1 MTVIQ
6 ISIISVSIE
15 IATFAVLLM
24 LSIKL
29 IGESARNLT
38 AVFLSFSYSLFLLTD
53 LYWLIYDLMRPE
65 SRMPFA
71 ANEIG
76 EAALFLVTAATINS
90 AVKRRTRLPMGYLV
104 GTFLFSV
111 SNVVLWILW
120 SGEVVQDIVSG
131 IVFAWLFYS
140 IVRALRWSQALSSRE
155 WIVLAVLCTALIIS
169 QGLTF
174 IVPENVKPVP
184 DTCAYLLLIA
194 GGVFFIY
201 KLIRAYKD
209 GLAYAQ
215 LFLSYALVVWLTI
228 AKYMSGGNWYN
239 LFQTLGTIG
248 IPLWYMSVRK
258 VVKSE

>member
-6 ISIISVSIE
+6 ISIISVSIQ

-131 IVFAWLFYS
+131 IVFAWLLYS
-140 IVRALRWSQALSSRE
+140 IVRSSGGHRH
-155 WIVLAVLCTALIIS
+155 
-169 QGLTF
+169 LTSR
-174 IVPENVKPVP
+174 NGS
-184 DTCAYLLLIA
+184 C
-194 GGVFFIY
+194 
-201 KLIRAYKD
+201 
-209 GLAYAQ
+209 LAYYVPR
-215 LFLSYALVVWLTI
+215 LSYARDLH
-228 AKYMSGGNWYN
+228 S
-239 LFQTLGTIG
+239 
-248 IPLWYMSVRK
+248 
-258 VVKSE
+258 

>member
-6 ISIISVSIE
+6 ISIISVSIQ
-15 IATFAVLLM
+15 IAIFAVLLM

-38 AVFLSFSYSLFLLTD
+38 AVFLSFSYILFLLTD

-76 EAALFLVTAATINS
+76 EAALFLVIAATINS
-90 AVKRRTRLPMGYLV
+90 AVRHHARLPVGYLA
-104 GTFLFSV
+104 GAHLFAI

-120 SGEVVQDIVSG
+120 SGEIVQDI
-131 IVFAWLFYS
+131 IVGAVFVWLFYS

-201 KLIRAYKD
+201 KLIRAYKG

-215 LFLSYALVVWLTI
+215 LFLSYALVVWLTM

-239 LFQTLGTIG
+239 LFLTLETIG

-258 VVKSE
+258 VVKAE